1 MHKSIVPDII
11 SEKQVLTTFGADVT
25 VRQAAR
31 VMAERHIGAVLI
43 MSDGKLDGIFT
54 ERDVLNRVVAP
65 GKDPETVKIGEV
77 MTKNPDTVSPDASA
91 LDTLILMQSKGY
103 RHLPVLDDGELVG
116 IVSVRDLFSAVK
128 RELEE
133 DIQEREAFIFGA
145 TAA

>member
-77 MTKNPDTVSPDASA
+77 MTRNPDTVSPDASA

-103 RHLPVLDDGELVG
+103 RHLPVLDGGELVG
-116 IVSVRDLFSAVK
+116 IVSIRDLFSAVK

>member
-11 SEKQVLTTFGADVT
+11 SEKQTLTTFSADIT
-25 VRQAAR
+25 VRHAAR
-31 VMAERHIGAVLI
+31 AMAERHIGAVLVTAN
-43 MSDGKLDGIFT
+43 GRLEGIFT

>member
-103 RHLPVLDDGELVG
+103 RHLPVLDGGELVG

>member
-11 SEKQVLTTFGADVT
+11 SEKQALTTFSADVT
-25 VRQAAR
+25 VRQAAK

-43 MSDGKLDGIFT
+43 MGNGKLEGIFT

-65 GKDPETVKIGEV
+65 GKDPETLKIGEV
-77 MTKNPDTVSPDASA
+77 MTRNPDTVSPDASA

-103 RHLPVLDDGELVG
+103 RHLPVLDGGELVG

>member
-11 SEKQVLTTFGADVT
+11 SEKQTLTTFSADVT
-25 VRQAAR
+25 VRQAAK

-43 MSDGKLDGIFT
+43 TSNGKLEGIFT
-54 ERDVLNRVVAP
+54 ERDILNRVVAP
-65 GKDPETVKIGEV
+65 GKDPDTVKIGDV
-77 MTKNPDTVSPDASA
+77 MTRNPDTVPPDATA
-91 LDTLILMQSKGY
+91 LDTLIRMQTKGY
-103 RHLPVLDDGELVG
+103 RHLPVVDDGELVG
-116 IVSVRDLFSAVK
+116 IVSVRDLFAAVK

>member
-11 SEKQVLTTFGADVT
+11 SEKQALTTFGADVT
-25 VRQAAR
+25 VRQAAK

-43 MSDGKLDGIFT
+43 MSNGKLEGIFT

-77 MTKNPDTVSPDASA
+77 MTRNPDTVSPDASA

-103 RHLPVLDDGELVG
+103 RHLPVLDGGELVG
-116 IVSVRDLFSAVK
+116 IVSIRDLFSAVK

>member
-1 MHKSIVPDII
+1 MHRTIVPDII
-11 SEKQVLTTFGADVT
+11 SKQTLTTLASDVT
-25 VRQAAR
+25 VRHAAR
-31 VMAERHIGAVLI
+31 IMAERHIGAILI
-43 MSDGKLDGIFT
+43 TENGRLEGIFT

-77 MTKNPDTVSPDASA
+77 MTRNPDTVSPDASA

-103 RHLPVLDDGELVG
+103 RHLPVLDGGELVG
-116 IVSVRDLFSAVK
+116 IVSIRDLFSAVK

>member
-43 MSDGKLDGIFT
+43 MGNGKLEGIFT

-77 MTKNPDTVSPDASA
+77 MTRNPDTVSPDASA

-103 RHLPVLDDGELVG
+103 RHLPVLDGGELVG

>member
-11 SEKQVLTTFGADVT
+11 SEKQALTTFSADVT
-25 VRQAAR
+25 VRQAAK

-43 MSDGKLDGIFT
+43 MGNGKLEGIFT

-65 GKDPETVKIGEV
+65 GKDPETLKIGEV
-77 MTKNPDTVSPDASA
+77 MTRNPDTVSPDASA

-103 RHLPVLDDGELVG
+103 RPLPVLDGGELVG
-116 IVSVRDLFSAVK
+116 IVSIRDLFSAVK

>member
-11 SEKQVLTTFGADVT
+11 SEKQALTTFSADVT
-25 VRQAAR
+25 VRQAAK

-43 MSDGKLDGIFT
+43 MGNGKLEGIFT

-77 MTKNPDTVSPDASA
+77 MTRNPDTVSPDASA

-103 RHLPVLDDGELVG
+103 RHLPVLDGGELVG
-116 IVSVRDLFSAVK
+116 IVSIRDLFSAVK

>member
-25 VRQAAR
+25 VRQAAK

-43 MSDGKLDGIFT
+43 MGNGKLEGIFT

-77 MTKNPDTVSPDASA
+77 MTRNPDTVSPDASA

-103 RHLPVLDDGELVG
+103 RHLPVLDGGELVG

>member
-11 SEKQVLTTFGADVT
+11 SEKQALTTFSADVT
-25 VRQAAR
+25 VRQAAK

-43 MSDGKLDGIFT
+43 MGNGKLEGIFT

-77 MTKNPDTVSPDASA
+77 MTRNPDTVSPDASA

-103 RHLPVLDDGELVG
+103 RHLPVLDGGELVG
-116 IVSVRDLFSAVK
+116 IVSIRDLFSAVK

-145 TAA
+145 TAD